1 MVDGKS
7 TYVRNKDDQTTI
19 NKRRDKLTTI
29 RVIDRVI
36 HKLFMFN
43 YFDGTGVL
51 WLDSTVNTKESV
63 TTN

>member
-51 WLDSTVNTKESV
+51 
-63 TTN
+63 